1 MKFSVNLASENI
13 RAIKQCRVLLMLLAA
28 GLLFLLLSGYQA
40 GLAAKDQLATETAR
54 VSDLTQ
60 GRQAVAA
67 RLEKEGL
74 VLDEAGRAAF
84 EAEQAVA
91 RRMATQRLFLWSQLL
106 ADLEQ
111 VVPWGVSLVS
121 LQPSEVHPAKGTAT
135 LTLKGEAL
143 TLKRLTGF
151 VIKMEEADM
160 FNEVVLVDQKGQ
172 RDGTELFTL
181 HVDYRRQ

>member
-1 MKFSVNLASENI
+1 MKFTINLASENI
-13 RAIKQCRVLLMLLAA
+13 RAIKRVRLLLILLAA
-28 GLLFLLLSGYQA
+28 GLLLLLLSGYQA

-60 GRQAVAA
+60 RRQDVAS

-74 VLDEAGRAAF
+74 VLNEAGREAF
-84 EAEQAVA
+84 EVEQSVA

-111 VVPWGVSLVS
+111 VLPWGVSLVS
-121 LQPSEVHPAKGTAT
+121 LQPSEVQPAGGTAT

-143 TLKRLTGF
+143 TLKRLTGL
-151 VIKMEEADM
+151 VIKMEEANI
-160 FNEVVLVDQKGQ
+160 FHEVFLVDQKGQ
-172 RDGTELFTL
+172 RDGTVLFTL
-181 HVDYRRQ
+181 HADYRRS